1 MPDLLPKVEIAAGD
15 FQAAEILDRIANYLP
30 SNGYDDPRRDARH
43 LLALAMER
51 SDTVFP
57 HEDIVLK
64 ENMIGNL
71 AELID
76 RRRQGEPISRIR
88 GWREFYGLNFFLN
101 PSTLDPRPDSEV
113 VVDTVLDYARDREE
127 RPSSLVDFGTGSGCL
142 LLAAAAHLPAAT
154 GIGVD
159 IQDQAI
165 AIASHNAE
173 SLGLADRIVFQQGSW
188 DEKLEGFFDI
198 VICNP
203 PYIPQGKVNS
213 LMDEV
218 KKYDPLT
225 ALDGGPD
232 GLAAWRQLA
241 PIFKNRLSEDGI
253 VVVEIG
259 AGQQDDV
266 ATLMEA
272 SNLKLIEQRRD
283 IAGIIR
289 TLVFS
294 HC

>member
-1 MPDLLPKVEIAAGD
+1 MPDLLPKVEIAAGA
-15 FQAAEILDRIANYLP
+15 FQAAEILDRIASYLP
-30 SNGYDDPRRDARH
+30 SNGYDDPRRDARY
-43 LLALAMER
+43 LLAMAMER
-51 SDTVFP
+51 DDAVFP

-64 ENMIGNL
+64 GHMTGSL

-76 RRRQGEPISRIR
+76 RRRQGEPISRLR
-88 GWREFYGLNFFLN
+88 GWREFYGLNFFIN

-127 RPSSLVDFGTGSGCL
+127 RPLRLVDFGTGSGCL
-142 LLAAAAHLPAAT
+142 LLAAAAHLPTAT

-165 AIASHNAE
+165 TMASHNAE
-173 SLGLADRIVFQQGSW
+173 SLGLADRINFQQGSW
-188 DEKLEGFFDI
+188 DEKLEGLFDI

-203 PYIPQGKVNS
+203 PYIPQEKLNS

-218 KKYDPLT
+218 KKYDPLA

-232 GLAAWRQLA
+232 GLAAWRQLG
-241 PIFKNRLSEDGI
+241 PIFKSRLSDDGI

-283 IAGIIR
+283 IAEIIR

-294 HC
+294 HF